1 MQLFGIRAT
10 SIGLG
15 FGLIAAGLGILG
27 AGSSGP
33 AATRYEVTAEL
44 LLASDGQVFAC
55 YAYLQSSQS
64 DGCGGI
70 EVRGVD
76 FRKISGMEDFPS
88 GGQGSPPLRLVGKIS
103 GMEDFPSGGQGSPP
117 LRLVG
122 TWDGTALTLT
132 ESPQP
137 ADKAPGLPEPC
148 QQELGFDGAPEL
160 MAREPEVWNG
170 LKAHGIALLQSMPC
184 DDTTLGITVVVADD
198 TTVAW
203 VASHYAAVKIAGW
216 LRALPS
222 GP

>member
-1 MQLFGIRAT
+1 MM
-10 SIGLG
+10 
-15 FGLIAAGLGILG
+15 GLGILAASLGVLG

-33 AATRYEVTAEL
+33 GATRYELTAEL
-44 LLASDGQVFAC
+44 LLASDGRVFAC

-70 EVRGVD
+70 EVRGAN
-76 FRKISGMEDFPS
+76 FSQISGMEDFP
-88 GGQGSPPLRLVGKIS
+88 G
-103 GMEDFPSGGQGSPP
+103 GGQGSPP

-160 MAREPEVWNG
+160 MAREPEVWDG
-170 LKAHGIALLQSMPC
+170 LTAHGIAVLQFMPC

-203 VASHYAAVKIAGW
+203 VASHYPAVKMASW

>member
-15 FGLIAAGLGILG
+15 LGLVAAGLGVLG
-27 AGSSGP
+27 AGSNGP

-44 LLASDGQVFAC
+44 LLASDGRAFAC
-55 YAYLQSSQS
+55 YAYLQSLPS

-76 FRKISGMEDFPS
+76 FSQISGMEDFPS
-88 GGQGSPPLRLVGKIS
+88 GGQGSPPLR
-103 GMEDFPSGGQGSPP
+103 M
-117 LRLVG
+117 VG
-122 TWDGTALTLT
+122 TWDGKALTLT

-137 ADKAPGLPEPC
+137 AEKAPGLPEPC
-148 QQELGFDGAPEL
+148 QQDLGFDGAPDL
-160 MAREPEVWNG
+160 MAREPLVWNG
-170 LKAHGIALLQSMPC
+170 VKAHGIAVLQSMPC

-198 TTVAW
+198 NTVAW
-203 VASHYAAVKIAGW
+203 VTSHYPGIKIAAW
-216 LRALPS
+216 LRPLPS

>member
-76 FRKISGMEDFPS
+76 FR
-88 GGQGSPPLRLVGKIS
+88 QIS

-170 LKAHGIALLQSMPC
+170 LKAHGIAVLQSMPC

-203 VASHYAAVKIAGW
+203 VASHYPAVKIAGW

>member
-1 MQLFGIRAT
+1 MA
-10 SIGLG
+10 
-15 FGLIAAGLGILG
+15 
-27 AGSSGP
+27 
-33 AATRYEVTAEL
+33 
-44 LLASDGQVFAC
+44 
-55 YAYLQSSQS
+55 
-64 DGCGGI
+64 
-70 EVRGVD
+70 
-76 FRKISGMEDFPS
+76 
-88 GGQGSPPLRLVGKIS
+88 LVA
-103 GMEDFPSGGQGSPP
+103 
-117 LRLVG
+117 
-122 TWDGTALTLT
+122 GTALTLT

-170 LKAHGIALLQSMPC
+170 LKAHGIAVLQSMPC

-203 VASHYAAVKIAGW
+203 VASHYPAVKIAGW

>member
-15 FGLIAAGLGILG
+15 LGLVAAGLGVLG

-44 LLASDGQVFAC
+44 LLASDGHVFAC

-76 FRKISGMEDFPS
+76 FRQIS
-88 GGQGSPPLRLVGKIS
+88 V
-103 GMEDFPSGGQGSPP
+103 MEDFPSGGQGSPP

-122 TWDGTALTLT
+122 TWDGKALTLT

-137 ADKAPGLPEPC
+137 AKKAPGLPEPC
-148 QQELGFDGAPEL
+148 QQELGFDGGSAV
-160 MAREPEVWNG
+160 MAREPEVWDG
-170 LKAHGIALLQSMPC
+170 LKAHGIAVLQIMPC
-184 DDTTLGITVVVADD
+184 DDTTLGITVVVADER
-198 TTVAW
+198 TVAW
-203 VASHYAAVKIAGW
+203 MTSHYQHIKIASW
-216 LRALPS
+216 LRRLPS

>member
-76 FRKISGMEDFPS
+76 FR
-88 GGQGSPPLRLVGKIS
+88 QIS

-122 TWDGTALTLT
+122 TWDGTALTLA

-170 LKAHGIALLQSMPC
+170 LKAHGIAVLQSMPC

-203 VASHYAAVKIAGW
+203 VASHYAAVKITGW